1 MDTTQRVRAILSFI
15 QAADHGS
22 FAAAARALGISSA
35 AVSKNVAGLEAAL
48 GIRLMNRTTRTLNL
62 TEEGAI
68 FLRQARIGLEAL
80 ELATDSVVAARSAPT
95 GKVRISTSVAFGHEQ
110 LAPVLP
116 GLLEKYPGLSA
127 EVDFDDRLID
137 LVHDGYD
144 MAVRGGT
151 IIDSSL
157 VSRRI
162 CSLNL
167 VLVASPSYLNSHGV
181 PKRPE
186 DLLRHR
192 LITRKFLGGRIS
204 PWNFKA
210 KDGSV
215 NALNVEHSVLTLTS
229 PETVARSALLG
240 GGIAVVGVHHVWRHL
255 QVGDLKVLLWKCHDP
270 GGFELTLQYPHRAWV
285 APRVR
290 VTVDYLLEKFSQ
302 MDELHVPLA
311 SLAEYTA

>member
-35 AVSKNVAGLEAAL
+35 AVSKNVASLEAAL

-62 TEEGAI
+62 TEEGLI

-144 MAVRGGT
+144 MAIRGGT
-151 IIDSSL
+151 ITDSSL

-162 CSLNL
+162 CSLNV
-167 VLVASPSYLNSHGV
+167 VLVASPGYLEAHGV

-186 DLLRHR
+186 DLHRHR
-192 LITRKFLGGRIS
+192 LITRKFLGGRIA
-204 PWNFKA
+204 PWGFKL

-215 NALNVEHSVLTLTS
+215 SALNVENSVLTLTS
-229 PETVARSALLG
+229 PETVAQSALLG
-240 GGIAVVGVHHVWRHL
+240 GGIAAVGRSS
-255 QVGDLKVLLWKCHDP
+255 C
-270 GGFELTLQYPHRAWV
+270 
-285 APRVR
+285 
-290 VTVDYLLEKFSQ
+290 LESSSGRNV
-302 MDELHVPLA
+302 ESALVEV
-311 SLAEYTA
+311 S

>member
-167 VLVASPSYLNSHGV
+167 VLVASPSYLNAHGV

-204 PWNFKA
+204 PWNFKT
-210 KDGSV
+210 KDGSLS
-215 NALNVEHSVLTLTS
+215 ALNVEHSVLTLTS
-229 PETVARSALLG
+229 PETVAQSALLG
-240 GGIAVVGVHHVWRHL
+240 GGIALVGVHHVWRHL
-255 QVGDLKVLLWKCHDP
+255 QAGDLKVLLWKCHDP

-290 VTVDYLLEKFSQ
+290 VTVDYLLEKFAQ

-311 SLAEYTA
+311 SLAMYVA